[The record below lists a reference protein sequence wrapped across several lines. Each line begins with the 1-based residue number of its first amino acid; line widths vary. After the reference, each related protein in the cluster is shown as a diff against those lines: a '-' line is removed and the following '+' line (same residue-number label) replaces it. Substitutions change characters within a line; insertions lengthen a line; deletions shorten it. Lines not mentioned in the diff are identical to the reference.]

1 MDFQLELFTEDQS
14 FDKDST
20 LHITYENKK
29 LDMSI
34 EEILMHQDLIILL
47 ELLIPSLWLLLMTI
61 YLN

>member
-34 EEILMHQDLIILL
+34 
-47 ELLIPSLWLLLMTI
+47 
-61 YLN
+61 